1 MSLLKKSIVVLLI
14 FSMFFTLTSCTKS
27 SLTSRENEY
36 LIKVIVKKSD
46 HDFWAV
52 VKMGTEAA
60 GKEFNVT
67 IDFDGPTDEEDI
79 DGQIRM
85 VEAAIEDKVDALV
98 LAASDFIRL
107 VPSVEKAKQ
116 ANIPVII
123 IDSTID
129 SDIMDSFIGTDNIDG
144 GKKLGESLISV
155 VGTTCNIVVVNFVKG
170 AASAK
175 EREVGLLSFLNNYPD
190 VEILETVYCN
200 SDEFL
205 ATQFT
210 KSLIKKY
217 PQLDAFVCLNAYAT
231 VGVARGIVEEE
242 KIGEVLVIG
251 FDSTPEE
258 IAYLEKNV
266 IQSLIVQN
274 PFSMGY
280 LGVKYAIAALNNEPV
295 PKIIKTA
302 FKEINKEN
310 MYLPEN
316 QQLVFPFVD

>member
-1 MSLLKKSIVVLLI
+1 MVLFKKSIVFLLALSI
-14 FSMFFTLTSCTKS
+14 FF
-27 SLTSRENEY
+27 SLTGCNKNALSTRENEY
-36 LIKVIVKKSD
+36 LIKVIVKKSN
-46 HDFWAV
+46 HDFWTV

-85 VEAAIEDKVDALV
+85 VEAAIDNKVDALI
-98 LAASDFIRL
+98 LAASDFLRL
-107 VPSVEKAKQ
+107 VPSVKRAKQ

-129 SDIMDSFIGTDNIDG
+129 SDIMDSFIGTDNVDG
-144 GKKLGESLISV
+144 GNKLGESLVSV
-155 VGTTCNIVVVNFVKG
+155 VGSSCNIVVVNFVKG

-190 VEILETVYCN
+190 VKILETVYCN
-200 SDEFL
+200 SDEVL
-205 ATQFT
+205 ATQFA
-210 KSLIKKY
+210 KSLIIKY

-231 VGVARGIVEEE
+231 VGVARGVEEQS
-242 KIGEVLVIG
+242 KIGEISIIG
-251 FDSTPEE
+251 FDSIPEE
-258 IAYLEKNV
+258 ISYLEKNV
-266 IQSLIVQN
+266 IQSLVVQN

-295 PKIIKTA
+295 PKVIKTA

-316 QQLVFPFVD
+316 QQLVFPFVE